1 MLLEGKKSISCFQE
15 GRTGANLWFA
25 FKGPDKHLIE
35 TDGTAGID
43 YIEFSSNMKLRE
55 HFAASNDGFLHNCL
69 GNPICVPSSLIPVQ
83 VGLCFFVH

>member
-1 MLLEGKKSISCFQE
+1 MLLEGEKSISCFQE
-15 GRTGANLWFA
+15 GRIVANLWFA